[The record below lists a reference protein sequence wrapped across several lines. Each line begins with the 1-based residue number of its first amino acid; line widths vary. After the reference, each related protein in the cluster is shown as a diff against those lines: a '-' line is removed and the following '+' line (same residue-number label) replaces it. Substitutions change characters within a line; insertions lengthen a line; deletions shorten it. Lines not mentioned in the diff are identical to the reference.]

1 VSPRGAPGVTPPAV
15 RAALAAL
22 FSAALARLEPL
33 RLVRRVLQ
41 RRAGA
46 VVLTDPRRGKRP
58 VVLTAEVQPGR
69 ARAGA
74 VAPGVV
80 VVGAGKGAGGLAA
93 AVETALGASV
103 AGGVVIVPA
112 GCERPLVRIAL
123 AVGGHPVPD
132 HRSAAAT
139 TRLLAAIEAA
149 PGAPVLVLLTG
160 GASSLLVAPAEGL
173 TLADKQRT
181 NALLLASGAG
191 IDEMN
196 AVRKHLSA
204 VKGGRLAAHLVGRRV
219 GALVVSD
226 VPGDDVSVIASGATV
241 GDPTTYGDARRILAV
256 HDLEGLV
263 PARVLDHIER
273 GMAGAVP
280 ETPKPGT
287 PALKWMPTIVLAS
300 NATARAGAVAAARHW
315 GLQRI
320 VNVRRPLTG
329 ATANAAG
336 VFAARIGRCQAM
348 LRGPLPVLLVAGGET
363 TVQIGAY
370 AGRGGRNQ
378 EFALEVARALAG
390 RPGWALLSAGTDGI
404 DGPTD
409 AAGAFADGTTLARA
423 ACAGWSITD
432 ALARHDAFPLLDA
445 LGDLYRTGPT
455 GTNVADLK
463 LALVWKERGWWLPR
477 GV

>member
-1 VSPRGAPGVTPPAV
+1 VSPHGAPGVMPPAV
-15 RAALAAL
+15 RATLAAL

-33 RLVRRVLQ
+33 HLVRRVLH

-46 VVLTDPRRGKRP
+46 VVLTDPRRGGRP
-58 VVLTAEVQPGR
+58 AVLMADAQPGR
-69 ARAGA
+69 GRAVA

-80 VVGAGKGAGGLAA
+80 VVGAGKGAAGLAA
-93 AVETALGASV
+93 AVEATLGASV

-112 GCERPLVRIAL
+112 GCERPLARIAL

-132 HRSAAAT
+132 RRSAAAT
-139 TRLLAAIEAA
+139 ARLLAAIAGA
-149 PGAPVLVLLTG
+149 PGSPVLVLLTG

-173 TLADKQRT
+173 TLADKRRT
-181 NALLLASGAG
+181 NALLLASGACIG
-191 IDEMN
+191 EMN
-196 AVRKHLSA
+196 VVRKHLSA
-204 VKGGRLAAHLVGRRV
+204 VKGGRLAEHLAGHR
-219 GALVVSD
+219 AATLVVSD
-226 VPGDDVSVIASGATV
+226 VPGDDVSVIASGPTV
-241 GDPTTYGDARRILAV
+241 GDPTTYADACRILAA
-256 HDLEGLV
+256 HDLEGRV
-263 PARVLDHIER
+263 PARVLGHLER
-273 GMAGAVP
+273 GMAGTVA

-287 PALKWMPTIVLAS
+287 PTLERMPTIVLAS
-300 NATARAGAVAAARHW
+300 NATARAGTVAAARHR
-315 GLQRI
+315 GFRLI

-329 ATANAAG
+329 ATADAASA
-336 VFAARIGRCQAM
+336 FAARIRRCQAT
-348 LRGPLPVLLVAGGET
+348 LRGSLPALLVAGGET
-363 TVQIGAY
+363 TVQVGTR

-378 EFALEVARALAG
+378 EFALEVARVLAG
-390 RPGWALLSAGTDGI
+390 RAGWALLSAGTDGI

-423 ACAGWSITD
+423 ARAGRSIAD

-463 LALVWKERGWWLPR
+463 LALVWKERGWRLPR